1 MYYFFLLL
9 AFLIG
14 VTNTFQSGVNSQL
27 RVATQNP
34 ILSSII
40 SFATGLCLLLVCY
53 LFFNKESVPTLD
65 TLKSISWWKWLGG
78 VFGAFYV
85 LTVILIVKEIGPAN
99 LLCLIIAGQLIAGV
113 LIDHFGWVGFA
124 VHSINVWRVLGIGL
138 IIGGV
143 VLVLKN

>member
-1 MYYFFLLL
+1 MHYFFLLL

-27 RVATQNP
+27 RLATQNP
-34 ILSSII
+34 ILSSIL
-40 SFATGLCLLLVCY
+40 SFATGLCVLLVCY
-53 LFFNKESVPTLD
+53 LLFNKDAIPSFETFR
-65 TLKSISWWKWLGG
+65 SISWWKWLGG

-99 LLCLIIAGQLIAGV
+99 LLCLIIAGQLVAGV

-124 VHSINVWRVLGIGL
+124 VHPMNIWRIFGIGL
-138 IIGGV
+138 IILGG

>member
-1 MYYFFLLL
+1 MNYFFLLL

-27 RVATQNP
+27 RLATQNP
-34 ILSSII
+34 ILSSIL
-40 SFATGLCLLLVCY
+40 SFVTGLCVLLVCY
-53 LFFNKESVPTLD
+53 LLFNKDAIPSFETFR
-65 TLKSISWWKWLGG
+65 SISWWKWLGG

-99 LLCLIIAGQLIAGV
+99 LLCLIIAGQLVAGV

-124 VHSINVWRVLGIGL
+124 VHPMNIWRIFGIGL
-138 IIGGV
+138 IIVGG

>member
-27 RVATQNP
+27 RLATQNP

-40 SFATGLCLLLVCY
+40 SFTTGLAALLICY
-53 LFFNKESVPTLD
+53 FLFNKDSVPSFETVR
-65 TLKSISWWKWLGG
+65 SISWWKWLGG

-85 LTVILIVKEIGPAN
+85 LTVIMIVKDIGPAN
-99 LLCLIIAGQLIAGV
+99 LLCLIIAGQLVAGV
-113 LIDHFGWVGFA
+113 LIDHFGWVGFT
-124 VHSINVWRVLGIGL
+124 VHPMNVWRVVGILL
-138 IIGGV
+138 IIGGG

>member
-27 RVATQNP
+27 RQATQNP
-34 ILSSII
+34 ILSSIL
-40 SFATGLCLLLVCY
+40 SFATGLCVLLICY
-53 LFFNKESVPTLD
+53 LFFNKDSVPSFETVR
-65 TLKSISWWKWLGG
+65 SISWWKWLGG

-85 LTVILIVKEIGPAN
+85 LTVILIVKDIGPAN
-99 LLCLIIAGQLIAGV
+99 LLCLIIAGQLVAGV
-113 LIDHFGWVGFA
+113 LIDHFGWVGFT
-124 VHSINVWRVLGIGL
+124 VHPINVWRVVGILL
-138 IIGGV
+138 IIGGG

>member
-1 MYYFFLLL
+1 MQYFFLLL

-124 VHSINVWRVLGIGL
+124 VHSIIVWRVLGVTL